1 MSQTRTHHDFGK
13 LYRAAFAERDL
24 EKKSKL
30 LREVQQVLQVWQQ
43 TEECQSPSRK
53 LVRSAASGASTAA

>member
-1 MSQTRTHHDFGK
+1 MSQGSIHDFGK

-30 LREVQQVLQVWQQ
+30 LREVQQVLQVWRQ
-43 TEECQSPSRK
+43 TEECQPASRK
-53 LVRSAASGASTAA
+53 LARSGASGVSPAA

>member
-1 MSQTRTHHDFGK
+1 MSQSSIHDFGN
-13 LYRAAFAERDL
+13 LYRAAFAERDV

-43 TEECQSPSRK
+43 SEERQPASRK
-53 LVRSAASGASTAA
+53 LARSVAGNVSSAA

>member
-1 MSQTRTHHDFGK
+1 MSQGSIHDFGK

-43 TEECQSPSRK
+43 TEECQLASHK
-53 LVRSAASGASTAA
+53 LARSASGGVSTAA

>member
-1 MSQTRTHHDFGK
+1 MSQSSIHDFGK
-13 LYRAAFAERDL
+13 LYRAAFAERDV

-43 TEECQSPSRK
+43 SEERQPASRK
-53 LVRSAASGASTAA
+53 LARSVAGGVSSAA